1 MAAGIRE
8 RQPSR
13 AAVNQTLGLRPPL
26 PVRVAVPA
34 ARNRRPLVHLLILSE
49 AQSHRAA
56 RMALG

>member
-1 MAAGIRE
+1 
-8 RQPSR
+8 
-13 AAVNQTLGLRPPL
+13 
-26 PVRVAVPA
+26 VAVPA